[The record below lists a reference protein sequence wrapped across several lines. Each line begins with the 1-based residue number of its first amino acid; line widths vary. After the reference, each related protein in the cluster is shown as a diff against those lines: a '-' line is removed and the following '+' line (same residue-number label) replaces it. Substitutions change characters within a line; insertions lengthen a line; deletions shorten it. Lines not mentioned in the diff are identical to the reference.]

1 MEIEEKVIGIIGGM
15 GPEATLDL
23 FYKIIKNTKAEKDQD
38 HIHLIIDNYPQIP
51 DRTSFLLGKGE
62 NPLPYILKS
71 AKKLETFGVSAI
83 CMPCNTA
90 HYFEEEIKKSI
101 SVPFL
106 SIVLSVIEEIKENY
120 KDAKNIGLIATK
132 GTIIGKV
139 YENPLKKEGFNL
151 IILENLLDD
160 VMEIIYSV
168 KGGVIKENLPK
179 FLKILEEYKKINSEV
194 IIAGCTEIP
203 LLLPY
208 IKTDLP
214 IIDSTLS
221 LAKKIIKFVKDY
233 Q

>member
-1 MEIEEKVIGIIGGM
+1 MEIEERVIGVIGGM

-71 AKKLETFGVSAI
+71 AKNLEMLGVSAI
-83 CMPCNTA
+83 CMPCNTS
-90 HYFEEEIKKSI
+90 HYFVEEIKKEI
-101 SVPFL
+101 KVPFL
-106 SIVLSVIEEIKENY
+106 SIIDSVIEEIKANY
-120 KDAKNIGLIATK
+120 KDVKNVGLIATK

-139 YENPLKKEGFNL
+139 YETPLKKERLNV
-151 IILENLLDD
+151 IIREDLMDEI
-160 VMEIIYSV
+160 MKIIYSI
-168 KGGVIKENLPK
+168 KGGKIKENLDL
-179 FLKILEEYKKINSEV
+179 FNKIVDQYIKSGSEI

-208 IKTDLP
+208 IEVKIP
-214 IIDSTLS
+214 IIDSTLC
-221 LAKKIIKFVKDY
+221 LAKKVIKFAKGF
-233 Q
+233 